1 MKSLEPLLPLGL
13 LLLHGTLYNE
23 IGEIAAARGVNY
35 GPFVETPFDSMIPFV
50 SVFVIPYSLVWLFPV
65 LLIGYL
71 MVAKV
76 DPRAFRSLFIAVL
89 VLIVGCYLLWILFPV
104 MVSHRMDE
112 GSVAEHGWLGTLVLL
127 NYHGASYWNACP
139 SFHVAGPWLLY
150 RAARALAPQMPKA
163 IFLVVVAISLS
174 TVLIRIHYVLDI
186 VFAILVSELVFRLVF
201 KRLHETKALDA
212 VPRPAAW
219 AFSLTLLFAG
229 FTGYALLAGN

>member
-1 MKSLEPLLPLGL
+1 VKSISSDRIHSIHHFRSNVALKSLEPLLPLGL

-35 GPFVETPFDSMIPFV
+35 GPFVETPIDTMIPFV

-89 VLIVGCYLLWILFPV
+89 VLMVGCYLLWILFPV

-127 NYHGASYWNACP
+127 NYQ
-139 SFHVAGPWLLY
+139 
-150 RAARALAPQMPKA
+150 RALAPQMPKA
-163 IFLVVVAISLS
+163 IFLVVVAIILS
-174 TVLIRIHYVLDI
+174 TVLIRIHYALDI